1 MGVRTADGS
10 RREAILEAALA
21 CFLERGVVGA
31 GIERVCAASGASV
44 GSVYHHFG
52 GKEGLAGA
60 VFVEAMGDY
69 QASFVAALR
78 RHPDDA
84 KAGVHAAVRE
94 HLRWCLRRRPD
105 RARFLLFHGDAARN
119 AGAERLAALNR
130 EFFAS
135 VLSWWRPHVRYGALR
150 DLDLDL
156 AYALWLGPAQEYCR
170 LRLAGRS
177 TTSPS
182 RAARVLA
189 DGAWQALRSPPEG
202 K

>member
-1 MGVRTADGS
+1 MAARSAEGS

-21 CFLERGVVGA
+21 CFLEHGIAGA
-31 GIERVCAASGASV
+31 GIERVCARSGASV

-60 VFVEAMGDY
+60 VFNEALGDY
-69 QASFVAALR
+69 QASFVAALH
-78 RHPDDA
+78 RHPVDA
-84 KAGVHAAVRE
+84 EAGVRAGVRE

-105 RARFLLFHGDAARN
+105 RARFLLFHGDAARS
-119 AGAERLAALNR
+119 AAPERLSALNR

-135 VLSWWRPHVRYGALR
+135 VLSWWRPHVGYGALR

-170 LRLAGRS
+170 LRLAGRT

-182 RAARVLA
+182 RAAQVLA

-202 K
+202 D